1 MRTAIIVS
9 VVAVAIMLVVAVGA
23 WALATTEFGFF
34 GAETRRSSTDRNT
47 RQEAPI
53 PDISEVGATAVA
65 SETTHAS
72 PGPGAELVGL
82 ITKPRGPVFFELGE
96 RIQLE
101 VFGIYSDG
109 ASYPLPEDAQIV
121 YASSQPEFVSIDPY
135 GMMTATRNGGAE
147 ITATYG
153 GFSARAPAAIFLPMQ
168 EIPPFDPELV
178 YFTDDDGSAVI
189 LNRIIVHTENEYQRA
204 TSDRIA
210 AQHDAV
216 VIAEFAN
223 MDAFLMETETSTIE
237 DLETILDQISNDPNV
252 DEAFPDGFIPPVQGP
267 SPTAAK
273 KPETAEWLKSAP
285 YNTVE
290 AYGEVK
296 LPGAWEVL
304 NALPNHTYSHVYV
317 AVIDTGMYS
326 HECQHDFKDASAIKA
341 ILEHEFPSSEESGD
355 PLSPVRI
362 HEDPCVN
369 KLDDIAHGTAVVSI
383 LAAANNAHT
392 GPGGQNGQFS
402 GVLTSVYNLSHS
414 VLFYQA
420 GPRLQDI
427 TEKLRDDLLPVNV
440 QQWLQFS
447 EFYSALDNLTAS
459 QVSVLNISF
468 GCEKSSGKRYE
479 ACVQELQAAIE
490 TFAENSPHTLI
501 VLSAGNDGVE
511 RKPWPNIPESV
522 MVVGGAESS
531 CLYGT
536 SSLLGGRRSE
546 SNHGADIT
554 IAAPYCVYTVV
565 TAPLDPV
572 PRTEYTL
579 AYGTSFSAPLV
590 SGTAALLFAI
600 DSSLTPAEVKKTLAV
615 TGGATFC
622 PASDTTKP
630 CTSDNARLL
639 DAKKA
644 VCETLKIK
652 GVKQAAALCLD
663 APLHTSTA
671 PAPNTPASTPLQT
684 FPASAVGG
692 DYDHDDDGLIEV
704 RTLVQMDVIRLD
716 RDGDSLVRID
726 DLSEYLAAF
735 PDALDDMGCPA
746 DGCQGYELAAS
757 LDFDTN
763 GNGGADAGDAYW
775 NDGAGWEPFGYGGTF
790 DGNGY
795 TVGNLYIDRPRVDNV
810 GLFRGRYRIRNM
822 VLYGVDVTGNANVG
836 GLAGHNSGDISDSTV
851 SGTVTGNANV
861 GGLAGNNDG
870 DISGSTANG
879 DVTGNDN
886 VGGLVGNNGGD
897 ISGSTASGDVSGN
910 DNVGGLVGRNERDF
924 ANYRNGNISDSTA
937 SGTVSGND
945 YVGGLVGRN
954 DSFIIGSEAEGDATG
969 RFYVGGLAGNND
981 GDIID
986 STASGTVSGNDY
998 VGGLVGN
1005 NETWSF
1011 RGISGSTASGTVS
1024 GNDYVGGLAGNN
1036 GGDISGSTASGDVSG
1051 NDNVGGLVGRNERDF
1066 ANYRNGNISD
1076 STASGT
1082 VSGNDNV
1089 GGLVGRNDSFS
1100 DSISISDSTAN
1111 GDVSGNDYVG
1121 GLVGNNDG
1129 DISGSTASGTVSGND
1144 NVGGL
1149 VGRNDSRIIG
1159 SEAEGDATG
1168 RFYVGGLVGLNH
1180 GVIQGSTAAGNVAGV
1195 RWRGALVGTNDR
1207 GTVTNGAGT
1216 GTVTTRQ

>member
-392 GPGGQNGQFS
+392 GPGGQDGQFS
-402 GVLTSVYNLSHS
+402 GVLTSVYNLSHH

-420 GPRLQDI
+420 APKLGDI

-440 QQWLQFS
+440 QQWLQLS

-459 QVSVLNISF
+459 QVSVLNISL

-511 RKPWPNIPESV
+511 RQPWPNIPESV

-663 APLHTSTA
+663 GPLHTSTA

-692 DYDHDDDGLIEV
+692 DYDNDADGLIEI
-704 RTLVQMDVIRLD
+704 RTLAQLNVIRLD
-716 RDGDSLVRID
+716 LDGDSLVATD
-726 DLSEYLAAF
+726 DVAEYLAAF
-735 PDALDDMGCPA
+735 PGALDDMGCPA
-746 DGCQGYELAAS
+746 DGCTGYELAAN

-763 GNGGADAGDAYW
+763 GNGEADEDDAYW
-775 NDGAGWEPFGYGGTF
+775 NDGAGWEPIANFFSVGTTF

-795 TVGNLYIDRPRVDNV
+795 TIANLYINLPNLPYAPYLI
-810 GLFRGRYRIRNM
+810 GLFGSNGGTIRNV
-822 VLYGVDVTGNANVG
+822 VLDGVEVTGGRSGFISGVG
-836 GLAGHNSGDISDSTV
+836 G
-851 SGTVTGNANV
+851 
-861 GGLAGNNDG
+861 
-870 DISGSTANG
+870 
-879 DVTGNDN
+879 
-886 VGGLVGNNGGD
+886 VGGLVGRNDGTISGSTVSGMVSGNGYVGGLVGRNDGTISGSTVSGIVSGNDYVGGLVGLNDGGD
-897 ISGSTASGDVSGN
+897 IRDSMASGDVSGNLYVGGLVGSNFGDYKDEAMISGSGTSGAVSGNLYVGGLVGQNSANDFDGNAIIIDSRARSAVSGNDYVGGLVGQNRASSGDGNANISGSTASGAVSGN
-910 DNVGGLVGRNERDF
+910 DYVGGLVGQNRASSGDGDANISGSTASGAVSGNDYVGGLVGQNRASSRDGNTNISDSMASGAVSGNDDVGGLVGRN
-924 ANYRNGNISDSTA
+924 AGTISGSTV
-937 SGTVSGND
+937 SGVVSGND

-954 DSFIIGSEAEGDATG
+954 HRT
-969 RFYVGGLAGNND
+969 
-981 GDIID
+981 
-986 STASGTVSGNDY
+986 
-998 VGGLVGN
+998 
-1005 NETWSF
+1005 
-1011 RGISGSTASGTVS
+1011 ISGSK
-1024 GNDYVGGLAGNN
+1024 
-1036 GGDISGSTASGDVSG
+1036 
-1051 NDNVGGLVGRNERDF
+1051 
-1066 ANYRNGNISD
+1066 
-1076 STASGT
+1076 
-1082 VSGNDNV
+1082 
-1089 GGLVGRNDSFS
+1089 
-1100 DSISISDSTAN
+1100 
-1111 GDVSGNDYVG
+1111 
-1121 GLVGNNDG
+1121 
-1129 DISGSTASGTVSGND
+1129 
-1144 NVGGL
+1144 
-1149 VGRNDSRIIG
+1149 
-1159 SEAEGDATG
+1159 AEGGVTG
-1168 RFYVGGLVGLNH
+1168 RFYVGGLVGLNN
-1180 GVIQGSTAAGNVAGV
+1180 GTIENSTASGNVDGV
-1195 RWRGALVGTNDR
+1195 RFRDALVGGKEGGAITDSTGS
-1207 GTVTNGAGT
+1207 GTVS
-1216 GTVTTRQ
+1216 TRQ